1 MVMRTLELTRANDDD
16 VVDARLLFGHYEEL
30 LSDFRQRMDSAL
42 KVLREYEEVVRQG
55 DYF

>member
-1 MVMRTLELTRANDDD
+1 MRTLELTRANDDD